1 VAKALQTF
9 KDQFS
14 IQEHAKPLLTA
25 ELATLRGFLRKA
37 LPLAVAEKAEEAK
50 VCLEGVDKTHHTL
63 MKLATQQAS
72 QRGS

>member
-1 VAKALQTF
+1 
-9 KDQFS
+9 
-14 IQEHAKPLLTA
+14 
-25 ELATLRGFLRKA
+25 LRGFLRKA
-37 LPLAVAEKAEEAK
+37 LPFAVAEKAGEAK